1 MNTQIVRSLLL
12 CVPLVLVGALSAVAS
27 SGGTNTTD
35 ANGLRQGYWVI
46 KGYMTPDVNYDAN
59 EVVEEGS
66 FVDNRKEGLWK
77 HYMPNGELR
86 SEIHYVRNRP
96 NGPYTI
102 YYTNGQIEEQ
112 GNWSKSRN
120 TGTFKRFYENGNPQ
134 QIFAFSDNGK
144 RNGVQQ
150 YFHEN
155 GQLELEVNIVNGKEE
170 GLMSRYYANGAL
182 KEEKDLSGGML
193 EHGSIRRFDRNGNPA
208 DQVEAPDVDTPAEL
222 EGEVET
228 EEILVDIP
236 KDAPKTEAAADEPNG
251 AHSFRPNGYNI
262 LYNHNR
268 QLTQIGDFRNG
279 RLWDG
284 KWHRY
289 NTDGI
294 LVRIEVYKAG
304 RYVGTGVLEE
314 DDQ

>member
-1 MNTQIVRSLLL
+1 MNAQILRSLLL

-46 KGYMTPDVNYDAN
+46 KGYMTPDMNYGAN

-193 EHGSIRRFDRNGNPA
+193 EHGSIRRFDRNSNPA
-208 DQVEAPDVDTPAEL
+208 DQVEA
-222 EGEVET
+222 

-236 KDAPKTEAAADEPNG
+236 EDAPKTEAAADEPNG
-251 AHSFRPNGYNI
+251 AHSFRPNGYNV

-268 QLTQIGDFRNG
+268 QVTQVGDFRNG

-289 NTDGI
+289 NTNGI
-294 LVRIEVYKAG
+294 LIRSEVYKAG
-304 RYVGTGVLEE
+304 RYVGTSVLEE
-314 DDQ
+314 DDK

>member
-1 MNTQIVRSLLL
+1 MNAQILRSLLL
-12 CVPLVLVGALSAVAS
+12 CVPLVLVGALPAVAS

-46 KGYMTPDVNYDAN
+46 KGYMTPDVNYGAN

-182 KEEKDLSGGML
+182 KEEKDLSDGML
-193 EHGSIRRFDRNGNPA
+193 EHGSIRRFDRNSKPA
-208 DQVEAPDVDTPAEL
+208 DQVEA
-222 EGEVET
+222 

-251 AHSFRPNGYNI
+251 AHSFRPNGYNV

-268 QLTQIGDFRNG
+268 QVTQVGDFRNG

-289 NTDGI
+289 NTNGI
-294 LVRIEVYKAG
+294 LVRSEVYKAG
-304 RYVGTGVLEE
+304 RYVGTGVLEV
-314 DDQ
+314 DDK